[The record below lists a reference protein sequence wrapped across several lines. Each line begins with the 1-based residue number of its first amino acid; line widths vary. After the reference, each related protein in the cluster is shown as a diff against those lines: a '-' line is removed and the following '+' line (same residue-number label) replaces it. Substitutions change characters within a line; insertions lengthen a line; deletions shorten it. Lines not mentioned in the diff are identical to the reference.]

1 MVRTAALGIHR
12 VLRPYLRGY
21 AAVLFC
27 SHDLA
32 GLLILAVTFIHPEVG
47 ACGLLS
53 AIAAHL
59 TARHLRY
66 PEVEQ
71 PPEVY
76 NALLVGLALG
86 AAWQTTPLL
95 LAIIAVTGVITA
107 LATHVIGGWLWR
119 LNKLPVMSL
128 TFVLIVW
135 ALKLAAH
142 DVEILTPVQRAPF
155 PAFASAHFNDFF
167 TALGW
172 FLYTPHPTAGL
183 AMFVALLISSRYL
196 ALLCVSGYVIGTLS
210 LWAVGS
216 SVPSGVI
223 GFNFMLSAM
232 AVGGLFAFP
241 DRISFIWG
249 MFAALFAAL
258 LTIALA
264 GPLAGLRLPLLAA
277 PFLMSSYLLMAGL
290 SARPAGGSP
299 RLLLEAPALPE
310 RSLLTDKLARARL
323 SEPGSYPVQPPF
335 FGGWKVSQGIDGNL
349 THRGVWRDAF
359 DFIIVDERGRSF
371 RADGKE
377 LSDYYS
383 YGAPVLAPVSGLVWR
398 TDDRIPDN
406 APGEID
412 ARPGRNFGNH
422 LMLRTADGTFVLL
435 GHLKQ
440 ASLVVKPGAW
450 VEAGQIVA
458 ACGNSGRSTQP
469 HIHLQAQFLDEIG
482 APTRPLHLRSITV
495 QSEVSGSSD
504 YLLAGQPA
512 QGAVVSPALPD
523 QRLAE
528 AMHLPAGRTLLLD
541 SRNRT
546 RHQLTVE
553 LSLLG
558 QFRISTTTG
567 ASAGFD
573 ELPDVLAFFDR
584 QGPRDA
590 CLDAWMM
597 AVGLTPFSAAART
610 WIDAPSVELAR
621 FPLGIRIAVALLRPF
636 GAAFT
641 TRYKREWM
649 AARGCWQQTGQHRLA
664 LAPGFSVEV
673 SSEAIIDPA
682 TGVSE
687 ISVRCGARSDI
698 FVVREIGSVG
708 DVGVQPAT
716 VPVQP
721 GK

>member
-1 MVRTAALGIHR
+1 MVRNTALAIHR
-12 VLRPYLRGY
+12 LVRPYLRGY

-53 AIAAHL
+53 AVAAHL

-86 AAWQTTPLL
+86 AAWKVTPLL
-95 LAIIAVTGVITA
+95 LAIIIVTGVIMA
-107 LATHVIGGWLWR
+107 LSTHVVGGWLWR
-119 LNKLPVMSL
+119 LNRLPVMSL

-142 DVEILTPVQRAPF
+142 DVEILTPIQRDPF
-155 PAFASAHFNDFF
+155 PAFSSQLVNDFF

-196 ALLCVSGYVIGTLS
+196 ALLCVSGYAIGTLS

-216 SVPSGVI
+216 SVPAGVV

-241 DRISFIWG
+241 DRVSFAWG

-258 LTIALA
+258 LTIALV

-290 SARPAGGSP
+290 SARPAGRSP
-299 RLLLEAPALPE
+299 RLQLEAPALPE
-310 RSLLTDKLARARL
+310 RSLLADKLARARL
-323 SEPGSYPVQPPF
+323 SEPGSYPVHLPF
-335 FGGWKVSQGIDGNL
+335 YGGWKVSQGIDGEL

-359 DFIIVDERGRSF
+359 DFIIVDERDCSF
-371 RADGKE
+371 RGDGKE
-377 LSDYYS
+377 LSDFYAF
-383 YGAPVLAPVSGLVWR
+383 GAPVLAPVSGLVWR
-398 TDDRIPDN
+398 ADDRMPDN
-406 APGEID
+406 LPGEID

-422 LMLRTADGTFVLL
+422 LMLRTADGTFVLV

-440 ASLVVKPGAW
+440 ASVVVKPGAW

-495 QSEVSGSSD
+495 RTEPSGAAD
-504 YLLAGQPA
+504 YFLAGQPA
-512 QGAVVSPALPD
+512 QGAMVSPALPD
-523 QRLAE
+523 RRLAE
-528 AMHLPAGRTLLLD
+528 AMHLPAGRTLSLE
-541 SRNRT
+541 SRNGT
-546 RHQLTVE
+546 RHLCTVE

-558 QFRISTTTG
+558 QFRISTQAG

-573 ELPDVLAFFDR
+573 ERPDVLAFFDR
-584 QGPRDA
+584 QGPRDP

-597 AVGLTPFSAAART
+597 AVGLTPFSAAARA
-610 WIDAPSVELAR
+610 WHDAPSLELAR
-621 FPLGIRIAVALLRPF
+621 LPLGLRIAALALRPF
-636 GAAFT
+636 GAAFA
-641 TRYKREWM
+641 TRYSREW
-649 AARGCWQQTGQHRLA
+649 AAAEGCWRQAGEHRLA
-664 LAPGFSVEV
+664 LAPGFAVEV

-682 TGVSE
+682 TGVRE
-687 ISVRCGARSDI
+687 ISVRCGTRSETY
-698 FVVREIGSVG
+698 VVREIGSVG
-708 DVGVQPAT
+708 DVGVLPAKA
-716 VPVQP
+716 PLP
-721 GK
+721 SGP